1 MKVFLSTAAVHMS
14 TALKYRRGW
23 SKKNVGVEIIEGFN
37 KGKGKKA
44 SQRYRLYL
52 PIHAKRPKVKIPQ
65 AVTRAVDQAGYIIS
79 DYIAGLATQ
88 KDGKRVMKIGK
99 LIKDEHVRNAF
110 ANDEQRQS
118 HKNEYTCVISCHPYD
133 IIGMSTGRTWD
144 QFSCMRLGA
153 GAKLN
158 PNSNNG
164 DDGAYSDTITHDI
177 AQGTLV
183 AYAVKN
189 SDLDI
194 KSPDARVLIK
204 PYKNDRQDEILFR
217 VETKVYGNHV
227 TGFRETV
234 SAFLRKVN
242 ANASAGRYSL
252 IKGLYNDGAGYH
264 ARHMGPVA
272 YADLTD
278 PEQLQ
283 GWMEAADVGDF
294 SDKFKEEN
302 ADETLAILEKGTE
315 TNLYKDH
322 IFNSV
327 TTDLFEADGISVKD
341 AQDRLNIILPKLIA
355 MGKAGNEM
363 LNSMMNKFFVK
374 FTSNAIP
381 DESRAALHEL
391 VRYNPDRNYPF
402 GFLVW
407 AYKLNPAVLLQPN
420 GDINQDLGGYVGVR
434 HDYPFVDS
442 EIMRAVKPENKET
455 SVYQVALLESFVQY
469 AAAKMKG
476 LRSTMGW
483 KPIDPSMAPNESF
496 IKYGITDRLD
506 ALSWTDA
513 QKLYAYAANSFDWFN
528 RDNIHLINASY
539 MEHLKVSDLFS
550 NPYVA
555 TIYETGVS
563 NDDNSKEI
571 ADNFAQIVERVC
583 DADHAGVKAEET
595 RLYELS
601 ELLGEHDY
609 NVKRGI
615 EKAIDRALYP

>member
-14 TALKYRRGW
+14 TALKYRRNW

-44 SQRYRLYL
+44 SQRYRLYI

-65 AVTRAVDQAGYIIS
+65 AVTRAVDQAGYVIS

-99 LIKDEHVRNAF
+99 LIKDEHVRNTF

-164 DDGAYSDTITHDI
+164 DDGAYAETLTNDI

-194 KSPDARVLIK
+194 KNPDARLLIK
-204 PYKNDRQDEILFR
+204 PYTNERRDEILFR

-227 TGFRETV
+227 TGFREAI
-234 SAFLRKVN
+234 SSFLRKVN
-242 ANASAGRYSL
+242 ANVSAGRYSL
-252 IKGLYNDGAGYH
+252 LKGLYNDGAGYH
-264 ARHMGPVA
+264 ASHMGPTA
-272 YADLTD
+272 YADLKD
-278 PEQLQ
+278 PEQLLA
-283 GWMEAADVGDF
+283 WVNNANLGDY
-294 SDKFKEEN
+294 SEKFLHGDPEEI
-302 ADETLAILEKGTE
+302 DAILEKSE
-315 TNLYKDH
+315 SLYQEHMFNDLIKD
-322 IFNSV
+322 
-327 TTDLFEADGISVKD
+327 LLGMDGLEVPD
-341 AQDRLNIILPKLIA
+341 AQSRLEIMLPKLIEK
-355 MGKAGNEM
+355 GKEANGMIDRLMNTFFSKYTVNAVTKAARDM
-363 LNSMMNKFFVK
+363 LR
-374 FTSNAIP
+374 P
-381 DESRAALHEL
+381 LLH
-391 VRYNPDRNYPF
+391 YNPDRNYPF
-402 GFLVW
+402 SFKIW
-407 AYKLNPAVLLQPN
+407 AYKFNPAVIMQPN
-420 GDINQDLGGYVGVR
+420 GAVDPDVDRYIRLNEEF
-434 HDYPFVDS
+434 PFS
-442 EIMRAVKPENKET
+442 E
-455 SVYQVALLESFVQY
+455 SVMLKADKKSRLYALALLESFTRY

-476 LRSTMGW
+476 LKSTMGW
-483 KPIDPSMAPNESF
+483 EPVTPAMVPDEEF
-496 IKYGITDRLD
+496 IQFSLHARVRDLKWD
-506 ALSWTDA
+506 SE
-513 QKLYAYAANSFDWFN
+513 KVLYAYAANSFDWFN
-528 RDNIHLINASY
+528 QDNAHLSRLTSIDDV
-539 MEHLKVSDLFS
+539 KVSALFN
-550 NPYVA
+550 NPYIA

-563 NDDNSKEI
+563 NTDNAKEI
-571 ADNFAQIVERVC
+571 ADTFGQIVERSC
-583 DADHAGVKAEET
+583 AFDPEGVKAEET

-615 EKAIDRALYP
+615 EKAIDRALYG